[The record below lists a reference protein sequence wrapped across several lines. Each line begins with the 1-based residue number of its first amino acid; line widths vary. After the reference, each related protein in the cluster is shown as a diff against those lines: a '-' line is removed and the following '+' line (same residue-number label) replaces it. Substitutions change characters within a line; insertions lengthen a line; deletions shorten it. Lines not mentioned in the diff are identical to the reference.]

1 MTPLLRARSSWLL
14 LSLVALPFAFNGCSS
29 KESEGEGQAGE
40 GPGEPT
46 AGTGALASA
55 GAGAGG
61 ESSDAAGAHTGG
73 RADGGA
79 AGAAGAG
86 GEGGAEVLYD
96 FLGPTSLEV
105 TEVTEL
111 VALDAFKQ
119 VTTDGDA
126 GLLLLVGEGEDGQ
139 SIEKYDEDFEEVWT
153 LGPLAA
159 QNGDPLSLL
168 HVTAGPE
175 GSVFVAGSTPSA
187 LTGEVGDSG
196 GGLLLGR
203 FKADKQLDWLTKTSG
218 GAIGRYVSLATGKP
232 AVWGNGEALPGQP
245 VDVFGGPFLA
255 HFDDAGQL
263 ASAKQAGDY
272 REQSLYPTLM
282 PDGSLFI
289 VNQYVDSNNAVAH
302 YTPEGVLDW
311 EYPPADVEGLTFPP
325 ALAASAERGYAL
337 MSYGFSSCGVSELLD
352 TGLGWGLGGEQ
363 VDVPASGDDPAYQG
377 SFLACDVIAATSRD
391 IYVAGIYQTV
401 TDEGGSAWPF
411 VARVTPQGK
420 QRWFRQLAL
429 PEGTEAITHLVVRQ
443 NGNVVVAGASGFAF
457 ELRGKDGAPLS
468 SSGAEQ

>member
-1 MTPLLRARSSWLL
+1 MTPLLRARSSLLL
-14 LSLVALPFAFNGCSS
+14 LSLFALPFAFNGCSS
-29 KESEGEGQAGE
+29 KESESEGEAGE
-40 GPGEPT
+40 GSVQPT
-46 AGTGALASA
+46 AGKAAVDAA

-61 ESSDAAGAHTGG
+61 ESSDAAGANAGG
-73 RADGGA
+73 RADG
-79 AGAAGAG
+79 GAAGAG

-105 TEVTEL
+105 TDVTEL
-111 VALDAFKQ
+111 FALDAFKQ

-139 SIEKYDEDFEEVWT
+139 SIEKYDAAFEEVWT

-175 GSVFVAGSTPSA
+175 GSVYVAGGTPSA
-187 LTGEVGDSG
+187 LTGEVASSG

-203 FKADKQLDWLTKTSG
+203 FKADKQLDWLTKTLG
-218 GAIGRYVSLATGKP
+218 GAGTYVSLATGKP
-232 AVWGNGEALPGQP
+232 TVWGAGEALPGQP
-245 VDVFGGPFLA
+245 VDVFGGAFLA
-255 HFDDAGQL
+255 HFDDAGKL

-272 REQSLYPTLM
+272 REWSLYPTLM

-337 MSYGFSSCGVSELLD
+337 MAYGFSSCGVSELLD
-352 TGLGWGLGGEQ
+352 TGLGWGLGGDQ

-377 SFLACDVIAATSRD
+377 SFLQCDVIAATSRE

-429 PEGTEAITHLVVRQ
+429 PEGTEAITHLVVRP

-457 ELRGKDGAPLS
+457 ELRGQDGAPLS
-468 SSGAEQ
+468 SAGAEQ